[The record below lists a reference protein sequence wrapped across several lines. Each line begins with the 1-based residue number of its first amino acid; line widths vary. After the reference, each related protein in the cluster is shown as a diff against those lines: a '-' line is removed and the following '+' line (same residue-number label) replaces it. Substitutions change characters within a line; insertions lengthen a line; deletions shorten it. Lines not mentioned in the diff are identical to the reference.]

1 MHRGLLAHVR
11 LQCFVLDLPVAG
23 RYSNGEMEM
32 AKDFQRLASSRISC
46 PTEQPGKYFFTGSGR
61 HQAKWNVERKQNKTW
76 EGGGGMFICTCG
88 MKIFKSVCV
97 VFSVFDNKNP
107 NMILV
112 VDQPCM
118 PRPRILKIIFPSRF
132 FEIFGTTCFFLR
144 KKKDNQPE
152 NPASSHPFFNPFW

>member
-1 MHRGLLAHVR
+1 MFALA
-11 LQCFVLDLPVAG
+11 
-23 RYSNGEMEM
+23 
-32 AKDFQRLASSRISC
+32 AS
-46 PTEQPGKYFFTGSGR
+46 K
-61 HQAKWNVERKQNKTW
+61 KL
-76 EGGGGMFICTCG
+76 
-88 MKIFKSVCV
+88 KSVCV

-132 FEIFGTTCFFLR
+132 PEILGTTWRFCE

-152 NPASSHPFFNPFW
+152 NPASSHPF